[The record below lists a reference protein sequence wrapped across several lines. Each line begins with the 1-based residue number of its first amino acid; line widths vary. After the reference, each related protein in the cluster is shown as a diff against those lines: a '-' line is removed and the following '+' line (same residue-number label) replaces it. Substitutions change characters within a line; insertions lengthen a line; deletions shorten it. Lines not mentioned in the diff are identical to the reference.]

1 MAEWSKAVDLRPT
14 INDARVRTPLR
25 AIKRRNRFKSFIFC
39 SYSVAVI
46 TSDFESENPSS
57 NLGKSW
63 GGDLN
68 MSVNGSPWLL
78 V

>member
-25 AIKRRNRFKSFIFC
+25 ANIC

>member
-14 INDARVRTPLR
+14 IIDARVQTPLR
-25 AIKRRNRFKSFIFC
+25 TRSGLYGCFIC

-57 NLGKSW
+57 NLGKS
-63 GGDLN
+63 
-68 MSVNGSPWLL
+68 
-78 V
+78 